1 MGDNMVGECVS
12 LILIGGLQGSND
24 EGRLILRNVS
34 LSTINTNVLV
44 KENKR
49 PWATSLTWEN
59 SLIQ

>member
-12 LILIGGLQGSND
+12 LILISGLQGSND

-44 KENKR
+44 KEKYHTR
-49 PWATSLTWEN
+49 LEY
-59 SLIQ
+59 